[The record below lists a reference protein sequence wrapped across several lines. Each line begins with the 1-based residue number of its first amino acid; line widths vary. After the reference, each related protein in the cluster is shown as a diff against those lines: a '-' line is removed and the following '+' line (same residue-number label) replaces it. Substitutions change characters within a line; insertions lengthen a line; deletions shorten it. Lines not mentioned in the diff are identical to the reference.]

1 MAEEDDLDLNIAEE
15 GGSKKKLIII
25 IAIAAVLLIGGAV
38 AAWLLLS
45 GDDEVADPE
54 QAGEQSQQEETVQAE
69 KGDMTYHDLAPV
81 FVANLVGKPR
91 MLQVGLQVRIA
102 YPELAGFLV
111 HNAPALRHVILNLLS
126 AQDGQ
131 VLQTREAK
139 EKLRGE
145 IKDEINKL
153 IVKYKG
159 PGEVEEVL
167 FSSFVMQ

>member
-1 MAEEDDLDLNIAEE
+1 MAEEDDLDLNVEEE

-25 IAIAAVLLIGGAV
+25 IAIAAVLLIGGGV

-45 GDDEVADPE
+45 ADEPEADAESTGDKN
-54 QAGEQSQQEETVQAE
+54 QQEEAAKAE
-69 KGDMTYHDLAPV
+69 KGPVAYHSLAPV
-81 FVANLVGKPR
+81 FVANLTGKPR

-102 YPELAGFLV
+102 YPELSGFLK
-111 HNAPALRHVILNLLS
+111 HNAPALRHGILNLLS

-131 VLQTREAK
+131 TLKTLEAK
-139 EKLRGE
+139 EKLRRE

-153 IVKYKG
+153 IQKYAG
-159 PGEVEEVL
+159 PGEVDEVL

>member
-1 MAEEDDLDLNIAEE
+1 MAQEDDLDLNVEEE
-15 GGSKKKLIII
+15 GGAKKKWIII
-25 IAIAAVLLIGGAV
+25 IAIAVVLLIGSGV

-45 GDDEVADPE
+45 GDDEVDDPE
-54 QAGEQSQQEETVQAE
+54 RAGEQSRQEETVQAE
-69 KGDMTYHDLAPV
+69 KREIAYHDLAPV
-81 FVANLVGKPR
+81 FVANLTGKPR
-91 MLQVGLQVRIA
+91 MLQVGLQVRMA
-102 YPELAGFLV
+102 YPELAGFLE
-111 HNAPALRHVILNLLS
+111 HNTPALRHVIINLLS

-131 VLQTREAK
+131 VLRTREAK

-153 IVKYKG
+153 IAKYKG